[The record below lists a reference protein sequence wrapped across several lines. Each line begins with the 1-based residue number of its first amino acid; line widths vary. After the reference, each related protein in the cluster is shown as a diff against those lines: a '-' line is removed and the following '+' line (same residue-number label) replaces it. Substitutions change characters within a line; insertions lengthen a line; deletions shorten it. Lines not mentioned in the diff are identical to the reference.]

1 MNPES
6 PVKKLYDKIQILR
19 KAKIQKQNEYKKLQK
34 EVVKYYLAG
43 NSIRKCV
50 IHFKKDH
57 ITLGNILRDSNNPT
71 VLDRFRSRKTDKYEP
86 FNPEVERTKIL
97 TESEMEAEMNFI
109 IYN

>member
-19 KAKIQKQNEYKKLQK
+19 KAKIKKQKEYLEFQK
-34 EVVKYYLAG
+34 EVVTFYLKG

-50 IHFKKDH
+50 KHFRKDH
-57 ITLGNILRDSNNPT
+57 ITLGKILRDSNNPT
-71 VLDRFRSRKTDKYEP
+71 VLDRFRSRKTDRYEP
-86 FNPEVERTKIL
+86 FNPECERTKIL
-97 TESEMEAEMNFI
+97 TESEMELEMNFI